1 MAQSHRN
8 THALALAY
16 LHTHRQTDPLM
27 KLPIFPS
34 AQLVSLKVL

>member
-1 MAQSHRN
+1 MAESH
-8 THALALAY
+8 THKHTHALAY
-16 LHTHRQTDPLM
+16 LHTHRQTDPLI